1 MKITWFPTVL
11 TLIVAAV
18 LAWLAYDVAYDEE
31 TDLDVYVAVGT
42 GVSVLLTLGGSLACK
57 LENTK
62 VSINLK
68 VWSGLM
74 FIVLL
79 IVNFCFAGFGV
90 KMPWY
95 VVVTTCLLVLHLGVA
110 WSISKID
117 NV

>member
-1 MKITWFPTVL
+1 MKITWFPAVL
-11 TLIVAAV
+11 TLIVSAA
-18 LAWLAYDVAYDEE
+18 LAWLAYDMAFDEE
-31 TDLDVYVAVGT
+31 SDLDLYVAVGT
-42 GVSVLLTLGGSLACK
+42 GISVILTLGGSLACR

-62 VSINLK
+62 VGINMK

-74 FIVLL
+74 FLVML
-79 IVNFCFAGFGV
+79 IVNFCFATFGV

-95 VVVTTCLLVLHLGVA
+95 AVVTTCLLVLHLGVA